1 MTNSHQVAQRI
12 ESLLRI
18 RGLSKSWLSDDS
30 GIADKTLRRRF
41 RAPEHFTLAELSSI
55 ANSLGVP
62 VEVLFGAGP
71 VPALGELQV
80 TDRIA
85 A

>member
-1 MTNSHQVAQRI
+1 MTNSHEVAQRI
-12 ESLLRI
+12 DLLLQLN
-18 RGLSKSWLSDDS
+18 GLSKSWLADET
-30 GIADKTLRRRF
+30 GMADKTLRRRF
-41 RAPEHFTLAELSSI
+41 RAPELFTLAELSSI

-62 VEVLFGAGP
+62 LEALFGGSP
-71 VPALGELQV
+71 VLGEMSR